1 MSTPSEDELA
11 RFRAESDRA
20 YSEMKARADQ
30 EMARFLETY
39 SDLNPVSSSS
49 LTKAPPL
56 QATPP
61 SQKVAAVAPV
71 PSIQPSAQSDQKE
84 LGRGALQEAL
94 AFRENL
100 REQMGA
106 GQMPKISP
114 DHLADTREDL
124 RKDFSQLSK
133 QAKSD
138 VHNTANEALQG
149 TKEILKGAGA
159 DLGRRALDEAAA
171 LRDAARR
178 AVQEERSL
186 KALRGRAQEE
196 LSAAKDRFKSQ
207 ATDAKNEAFAKF
219 QEMASSTAEELKD
232 AASGSFS
239 AGFDSLEREAG
250 DLFSGQDTPE

>member
-11 RFRAESDRA
+11 HFRAESDRA
-20 YSEMKARADQ
+20 YAKMKAQADQ
-30 EMARFLETY
+30 EMAKFLETY
-39 SDLNPVSSSS
+39 SGLNPVSSKAMV
-49 LTKAPPL
+49 KAPPL

-61 SQKVAAVAPV
+61 SQKVASVAPT
-71 PSIQPSAQSDQKE
+71 PSIQPAAKAVQQE
-84 LGRGALQEAL
+84 LGQGALQAAL
-94 AFRENL
+94 DYRENL
-100 REQMGA
+100 REQMA
-106 GQMPKISP
+106 GGQIPNISQ

-138 VHNTANEALQG
+138 VHNTAQGALQG

-178 AVQEERSL
+178 AVQEERNL

-196 LSAAKDRFKSQ
+196 LAAAKDRLKGQ
-207 ATDAKNEAFAKF
+207 AEEAKAQAFDAF
-219 QEMASSTAEELKD
+219 QEMASSKAEQLKRAATSSLD
-232 AASGSFS
+232 AGME
-239 AGFDSLEREAG
+239 SLEREMG
-250 DLFSGQDTPE
+250 DLLSGQDTPE